1 MTNEVTLT
9 RTLKLPSLVIFG
21 LAYLTPLIV
30 LGIFGVIAS
39 QTGGASASAYLIALL
54 AMLFTANSYGRM
66 AAAYPTAGSAYTYV
80 RKTIDGR
87 VGFLVGWA
95 TMLDYLFLPMVI
107 WLIGGS
113 YLQAQFPGVPMPVWI
128 LGFILITTVLNI
140 VGIKV
145 ADRVNL
151 VLMSFQILI
160 IVFFVALSVMD
171 VVNQHGAGGLV
182 SATPFTGI
190 GASAAGIAGGAAIAA
205 YSFLGFDAVTTLT
218 EETIEPRRTVP
229 KAIMLIALIGGGIF
243 VVVSYVVQL
252 VHPGGVFEN
261 SDAAGFEIA
270 QQIGGNLFGAIFL
283 AALVIAQFT
292 SGIAAQAAGSRL
304 LFAMGRDGVL
314 PRGFFGKLHARW
326 HTPVFSILA
335 IAGVGLIAVFMD
347 VATSTSFIN
356 FGAFIA
362 FIMVNVSVIVY
373 WMRQRQAGRQ
383 LNPVL
388 YLVCPAIGVLVIGF
402 LLSQLDMHAVT
413 LGSIWLVVGVLIL
426 AFTTKGFRNQPPQL
440 ALEER
445 NDPENTG
452 PQSDSA
458 SSSV

>member
-1 MTNEVTLT
+1 MSDTVTLS
-9 RTLKLPSLVIFG
+9 RTLRLPSLVIFG

-39 QTGGASASAYLIALL
+39 QTSGASASAYLLALI

-66 AAAYPTAGSAYTYV
+66 AAAFPVAGSAYTYV

-113 YLQAQFPGVPMPVWI
+113 YLQAQFPAVPIAVWI
-128 LGFILITTVLNI
+128 IGFIVLTTVLNI

-151 VLMSFQILI
+151 ILMSFQILVI
-160 IVFFVALSVMD
+160 AFFVVLSLSD
-171 VVNQHGAGGLV
+171 VFSTGGAAGLV
-182 SATPFTGI
+182 SATPFTGVDANLIAI
-190 GASAAGIAGGAAIAA
+190 GGGAAVAA
-205 YSFLGFDAVTTLT
+205 YSFLGFDAVTTFT
-218 EETIEPRRTVP
+218 EETIDPRRTVP

-243 VVVSYVVQL
+243 VVVAYAVQL

-261 SDAAGFEIA
+261 SDAAAFEIA
-270 QQIGGNLFGAIFL
+270 RRIGGHLFGAIFL

-314 PRGFFGKLHARW
+314 PRRFFGKLSARF
-326 HTPVFSILA
+326 HTPVLSILA
-335 IAGVGLIAVFMD
+335 IAVIGLVAIVMD
-347 VATSTSFIN
+347 VSTSTSFIN
-356 FGAFIA
+356 FGAFLA

-373 WMRQRQAGRQ
+373 WAQQRRGGNH
-383 LNPVL
+383 LGVML
-388 YLVCPAIGVLVIGF
+388 YLVCPIIGVLVIGF
-402 LLSQLDMHAVT
+402 LLTQLDIHAVV
-413 LGSIWLVVGVLIL
+413 LGSIWLVIGAIIL
-426 AFTTKGFRNQPPQL
+426 AFTTKGFRKQPSDL
-440 ALEER
+440 AV
-445 NDPENTG
+445 
-452 PQSDSA
+452 DSVEM
-458 SSSV
+458 S

>member
-1 MTNEVTLT
+1 MSDTVTLN

-39 QTGGASASAYLIALL
+39 QTNGASASAYLLALG

-66 AAAYPTAGSAYTYV
+66 AAAYPVAGSAYTYV

-87 VGFLVGWA
+87 IGFLVGWA

-113 YLQAQFPGVPMPVWI
+113 YLQAQFPAVPMAVWI
-128 LGFILITTVLNI
+128 IGFIILTTVLNV

-151 VLMSFQILI
+151 ILMSFQILV
-160 IVFFVALSVMD
+160 IVFFVALSLAD
-171 VVNQHGAGGLV
+171 VFASDGGAGLI
-182 SATPFTGI
+182 SAAPFTGI
-190 GASAAGIAGGAAIAA
+190 DSTLVAIGGGAAVAA
-205 YSFLGFDAVTTLT
+205 YSFLGFDAVTTFT
-218 EETIEPRRTVP
+218 EETIDPRRTVP

-243 VVVSYVVQL
+243 VVVAYAVQL

-261 SDAAGFEIA
+261 SDAAAFEIA
-270 QQIGGNLFGAIFL
+270 KSIGGHLFGAIFL

-304 LFAMGRDGVL
+304 LYAMGRDGVL
-314 PRGFFGKLHARW
+314 PRSFFGKLSPRF
-326 HTPVFSILA
+326 HTPVLSLMA
-335 IAGVGLIAVFMD
+335 IAVIGLIAIFMN

-356 FGAFIA
+356 FGAFLA

-373 WMRQRQAGRQ
+373 WARERRGGRS
-383 LNPVL
+383 LNVWL
-388 YLVCPAIGVLVIGF
+388 YLVCPIIGVLVIGF
-402 LLSQLDMHAVT
+402 LLTQLDVHAIT
-413 LGSIWLVVGVLIL
+413 LGAIWLVVGAVIL
-426 AFTTKGFRNQPPQL
+426 AVTTKGFRTQPSEL
-440 ALEER
+440 AV
-445 NDPENTG
+445 
-452 PQSDSA
+452 DSVDSEPSEA
-458 SSSV
+458 AQQV